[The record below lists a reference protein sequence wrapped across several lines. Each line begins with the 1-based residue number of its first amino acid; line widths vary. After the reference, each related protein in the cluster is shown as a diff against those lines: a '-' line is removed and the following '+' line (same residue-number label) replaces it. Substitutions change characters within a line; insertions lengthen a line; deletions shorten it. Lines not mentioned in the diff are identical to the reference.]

1 MRSSSTTILALAAA
15 LSQAAAQ
22 LQGFNYGSTNPDGS
36 FKFQADYQAEFKLA
50 QNLVG
55 TSGFNAARLYT
66 MIVGFDLGNIGSFRN

>member
-1 MRSSSTTILALAAA
+1 MRSSATILALAAA

-22 LQGFNYGSTNPDGS
+22 LKGFNYGSSNTDGT
-36 FKFQADYQAEFKLA
+36 FKYQADFEAEFKVA

-66 MIVGFDLGNIGSFRN
+66 MIVCFGRLEILGD